1 MKTRALGRTGRQV
14 TELGFGC
21 AAIANRFAPVRRDT
35 AMARLQTVWDGGM
48 RTFDTAP
55 DRGATGDFRNLSA
68 GRPARRDQGSGR
80 APEAAR
86 P

>member
-21 AAIANRFAPVRRDT
+21 AAIANRFAPVRRDA
-35 AMARLQTVWDGGM
+35 AMARLQTVWDGSM
-48 RTFDTAP
+48 RSFDTAP
-55 DRGATGDFRNLSA
+55 DRGATGDFRRLSA
-68 GRPARRDQGSGR
+68 DRPARRDQGAGR